1 MPIQQST
8 KISRVYRDI
17 NINFKRNPVTGD
29 LVILKNEDAIKKS
42 VVNLIRTM
50 LNERFFQPRIGT
62 SIESL
67 LFELDSNSLKIETT
81 IINEVRTVLKNYEPR
96 VSLTETIVHISP
108 DENSLEVKII
118 YDIVGEPTPPQ
129 VATVLLIPTRI

>member
-42 VVNLIRTM
+42 VVNLIRTK

-96 VSLTETIVHISP
+96 VSLTETIVNISP

>member
-96 VSLTETIVHISP
+96 VSLTETIVNISP

>member
-42 VVNLIRTM
+42 VVNLIRTKF
-50 LNERFFQPRIGT
+50 NERFFQPRIGT
-62 SIESL
+62 TIESK
-67 LFELDSNSLKIETT
+67 LFDLDSNSLKLETA
-81 IINEVRTVLKNYEPR
+81 IINDVQTVLKNYEPR
-96 VSLTETIVHISP
+96 VSLNETRVNISP

-118 YDIVGEPTPPQ
+118 YDIVGESTPPQ

>member
-42 VVNLIRTM
+42 VVNLIRTK

-96 VSLTETIVHISP
+96 VSLTETIVNISP

-118 YDIVGEPTPPQ
+118 YDIVGESTPPQ
-129 VATVLLIPTRI
+129 VATVLLIPTRL